1 MAEVFHVKPRQ
12 AEGLFLHSAPMS
24 EASQKYDV
32 VVIGGGHAGCE
43 AAAAAARV
51 GARTALLTHNRAT
64 IGEMSCNPAIGGL
77 AKGHLV
83 REIDALDGVMGRAID
98 RAGIQFRMLNRS
110 KGPAVRGPR
119 AQADRK
125 LYRRAMA
132 ELLDEVEN
140 LEIIE
145 GAAEDLLLDD
155 AGRVA
160 GLMLGDG
167 RRITVARV
175 VLTTGT
181 FLGGL
186 IHIGEEKIPAGRVGE
201 APSLGLS
208 QTLRRCG
215 FALGRLKTGT
225 PPRLDGKTID
235 WAGLQVQPGDDP
247 PVPFSFLT
255 ERITTPQIVCHI
267 TETNPR
273 THDVIR
279 ANLGRSPLYAG
290 DITGVGPRYCPSIE
304 DKVVRFVERERH
316 QIFLEPEGLDD
327 DTIYPNGVSTS
338 LPRDAQM
345 AFITTI
351 SGLERAVM
359 RRPGYAIEYDYVDP
373 RELYPS
379 LETRRV
385 PGLFL
390 AGQINGTTGYEEAAA
405 QGLIAGINAALSASG
420 GPLGSGRLVLDRAD
434 GYIGVLVDDLVTR
447 GTSEPY
453 RMFTSRAEYRL
464 TLRADNADQR
474 LTPIGLA
481 HGAVGSER
489 GSAFAA
495 KMAALGGARDMAAA
509 LRLSPTALCRQGITV
524 NADGVPRSA
533 AELLALP
540 GVNVTRLAAIWPEL
554 GAILSDIAE
563 QLEIDARY
571 AGYLERQ
578 ARDIAAFR
586 RDEAL
591 LLPDALDYG
600 AVGGLSAEIRGK
612 LAAARP
618 ATLGAAVRISGVTPA
633 ALVTLLQYVKRRPET
648 RAA

>member
-1 MAEVFHVKPRQ
+1 MK
-12 AEGLFLHSAPMS
+12 
-24 EASQKYDV
+24 EAREKFDV

-51 GARTALLTHNRAT
+51 GARTALLTHSRAT

-83 REIDALDGVMGRAID
+83 REIDALDGIMGRAID

-119 AQADRK
+119 AQADRQ

-132 ELLDEVEN
+132 ELLAEIEG
-140 LEIIE
+140 LEIVE
-145 GAAEDLLLDD
+145 GAAEDLLLDG
-155 AGRVA
+155 AGHVA
-160 GLMLGDG
+160 GLLLGDG
-167 RRITVARV
+167 RRIAAGRV

-208 QTLRRCG
+208 HTLRRCG

-235 WAGLQVQPGDDP
+235 WAGLEVQPGDDP

-273 THDVIR
+273 THAVIR
-279 ANLGRSPLYAG
+279 ANLGRSPLYGGAIAG
-290 DITGVGPRYCPSIE
+290 IGPRYCPSIE
-304 DKVVRFVERERH
+304 DKVVRFAERERH
-316 QIFLEPEGLDD
+316 QMFLEPEGLDD

-338 LPRDAQM
+338 LPRDAQA
-345 AFITTI
+345 AFIATI
-351 SGLERAVM
+351 PGLERAVM

-373 RELYPS
+373 RELHPS

-385 PGLFL
+385 RGLYL

-405 QGLIAGINAALSASG
+405 QGLIAGINAALSVSG
-420 GPLGSGRLVLDRAD
+420 APPLVLDRAD
-434 GYIGVLVDDLVTR
+434 AYIGVLIDDLVTR

-474 LTPIGLA
+474 LTPIGLTN
-481 HGAVGSER
+481 GAVGSER
-489 GSAFAA
+489 AGAFAA
-495 KMAALGGARDMAAA
+495 KMAALDGARRLAAG
-509 LRLSPTALCRQGITV
+509 LRLSPTALRRHGLMV
-524 NADGVPRSA
+524 NADGISRSA
-533 AELLALP
+533 GELLAHP
-540 GVNVTRLAAIWPEL
+540 GIDVARLAAIWPEV
-554 GAILSDIAE
+554 GAIPSDIAE

-591 LLPDALDYG
+591 LLPDALDYA

-612 LAAARP
+612 LATSRP
-618 ATLGAAVRISGVTPA
+618 ATLGAAARISGVTPA
-633 ALVTLLQYVKRRPET
+633 ALVALLQYVKRRPDT